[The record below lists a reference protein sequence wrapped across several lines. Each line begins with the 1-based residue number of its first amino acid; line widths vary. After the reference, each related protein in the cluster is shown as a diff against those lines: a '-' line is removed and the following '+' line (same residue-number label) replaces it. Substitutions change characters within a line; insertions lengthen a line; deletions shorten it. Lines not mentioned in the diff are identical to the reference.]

1 MLLLIKKLSSV
12 RHQEKRFVT
21 RWAQAVL
28 DRQNGA
34 CEVKRERWTE
44 SDVLSL
50 PTGEQDFFE
59 RKGARLL
66 EDNGK
71 FLDAVAKACSAFANS
86 GGGSLLLGVEDDG
99 TLTGVD
105 PQKGGEPLVDWLEQ
119 KIPNLLDYRMS
130 DFRVHVVEPAR
141 ESCIPAGKIVIVIDV
156 GDSALAPH
164 QSQRDKFYYHRV
176 SGRSA
181 PAPHFYLDLL
191 RQRLASP
198 ALEFGLNEVNVW
210 NAGAYDN
217 GIFVHVKLA
226 FWIRNTG
233 RVAAYKWRLRLNKA
247 VSPVELADKIRTRD
261 FYFDPRA
268 FPVRRSGPGGIS
280 TDDTILPGDIVG
292 HTLELGVLLRPTNLT
307 KPSVMSELG
316 GMIGDLVLTCQ
327 LATETSPGAPLDIAL
342 ADHSDLERLFTGV
355 VGYCGPAVGLS
366 V

>member
-1 MLLLIKKLSSV
+1 MLPLMKKVRSV
-12 RHQEKRFVT
+12 RYEENRFIT

-34 CEVKRERWTE
+34 CEVKRDRWTE
-44 SDVLSL
+44 NDVLSL
-50 PTGEQDFFE
+50 PSGEQDFFE

-66 EDNGK
+66 DDNGK

-105 PQKGGEPLVDWLEQ
+105 PQKGGEPLNDWLEQ

-130 DFRVHVVEPAR
+130 DFRVHVVEPAK
-141 ESCIPAGKIVIVIDV
+141 ESCIPEGKIVIVIDV

-176 SGRSA
+176 AGRSA

-198 ALEFGLNEVNVW
+198 ALEFGLNEVNVS
-210 NAGAYDN
+210 NACVHDN
-217 GIFVHVKLA
+217 GIFVQLNLA
-226 FWIRNTG
+226 FWIRNNG
-233 RVAAYKWRLRLNKA
+233 RVAAYRWRLRLNNA
-247 VSPVELADKIRTRD
+247 VSPLVLVDRNKTRD
-261 FYFDPRA
+261 FFVDPQA
-268 FPVRRSGPGGIS
+268 FPVRWPGRGGIS
-280 TDDTILPGDIVG
+280 MDDTILPGDVRG
-292 HTLELGVLLRPTNLT
+292 HMLELGVLLRPTRFTN
-307 KPSVMSELG
+307 PSVITEIS
-316 GMIGDLVLTCQ
+316 GMIGELVITCQ
-327 LATETSPGAPLDIAL
+327 LATETSPGAPVDISL
-342 ADHSDLERLFTGV
+342 ADHLDLERVFAAI